1 MTTLNVKGLLS
12 INGETPRL
20 KRCLGAEASRGFAP
34 VVTAKEAKHQVGLL
48 VILDVKRHGGK
59 KQGLEEVIYAI

>member
-12 INGETPRL
+12 INGETKKSL
-20 KRCLGAEASRGFAP
+20 DAEASRGFAP
-34 VVTAKEAKHQVGLL
+34 VVTAEEAKHQVGLL